1 MVVLS
6 MSSPAFSMR
15 AISAGSTKK
24 KSFPSTYE
32 VRAGSSRPER
42 APRRKRR
49 TSPGRIS
56 RDVWLTGARNLD
68 PYSTNSS
75 PRTSCSGRR
84 ARARHH
90 HTRIV
95 LTRRRSRTRLAIHSR
110 DANHQRLDSLDSAR
124 HRASLNVR
132 RCAKLLGPN

>member
-68 PYSTNSS
+68 PYSVSSS
-75 PRTSCSGRR
+75 PRTSCSAD
-84 ARARHH
+84 ARARGTITPDCAHQDQLNAAERALPS
-90 HTRIV
+90 TPGMQMTSGLRALIRRGIV
-95 LTRRRSRTRLAIHSR
+95 PL
-110 DANHQRLDSLDSAR
+110 
-124 HRASLNVR
+124 
-132 RCAKLLGPN
+132 